1 MNSLSLAVLAL
12 LAATTP
18 PDAGAPTKAVS
29 ADGGDVPILAPGLTP
44 AVAKVL
50 APELVSDGGVERDG
64 GATPILAPQT
74 LSVYR
79 VNLPAETA
87 LTAGFFGLYVM
98 VDVLV
103 KPTLGAG
110 PNCLGYAHSGQCD
123 PSTLSAF
130 DRYAVGRVSPGWA
143 TFSDVALVVSLAAP
157 LLYLGLESLTLPTK
171 DPLGDFIGDSLV
183 VAESL
188 ALTATVQTVL
198 KFAFRRPRPANY
210 LPGQG
215 AEDIDLQ
222 LSFPSGHVSMVAAAT
237 TALTTTIF
245 LRHPK
250 SKVRFLA
257 LGAGISLSLL
267 TGLARVESGQ
277 HFPTDVLTGLV
288 VGACSGFVVPFLH
301 RKQARVQPS
310 VTYNPVTQS
319 TMLSIAGTL

>member
-44 AVAKVL
+44 AVAKML

-245 LRHPK
+245 LRHPE
-250 SKVRFLA
+250 SQIRYVA
-257 LGAGISLSLL
+257 LVAGIVLSGL
-267 TGLARVESGQ
+267 TGFARVEAGQ
-277 HFPTDVLTGLV
+277 HFPTDALTGLLLGGA
-288 VGACSGFVVPFLH
+288 VGFAVPILH
-301 RKQARVQPS
+301 RNEARIQPS
-310 VTYNPVTQS
+310 VVFVPS
-319 TMLSIAGTL
+319 TGLTMFSLSGPL